1 MYSLLLG
8 DHDKREGGYRVNSL
22 EHRLILKRDTLIE
35 EIENLEPH
43 HGLVI
48 EGPADIA
55 DQLRIVS
62 SQGEPALPVLCVGD
76 GARAVCNLARA
87 LIPSAS
93 CISRRW
99 SCGMPP

>member
-1 MYSLLLG
+1 MYSFLLEITTNERA
-8 DHDKREGGYRVNSL
+8 DIVDSL
-22 EHRLILKRDTLIE
+22 KQTNPKARALIE

-43 HGLVI
+43 RGLVI

-55 DQLRIVS
+55 DQLRVVS
-62 SQGEPALPVLCVGD
+62 SQDEPALPVFYVSGD
-76 GARAVCNLARA
+76 GAQRLCNLARA

-93 CISRRW
+93 CMSRRW